1 MAGFLLQTLGVPEIR
16 SDDRPIKLNLRK
28 GLALLIYL
36 AEARGAVARDLV
48 ATLLWPESPR
58 ETGRARLRRTA
69 RDDARLVEVDVRL
82 DQARTAETATRIM
95 LRRVDHQPRLDGH
108 DAAARDADV
117 ERLARA
123 IGQPR
128 IADDEVHRPPIARP

>member
-1 MAGFLLQTLGVPEIR
+1 MAGFLLQTLGFPEIR

-58 ETGRARLRRTA
+58 ETGRARLRRMLYRIELALGQHVFETDRESVRWSPA
-69 RDDARLVEVDVRL
+69 IVLEVELASVR
-82 DQARTAETATRIM
+82 
-95 LRRVDHQPRLDGH
+95 
-108 DAAARDADV
+108 
-117 ERLARA
+117 ERLRQRRFRA
-123 IGQPR
+123 SLPALSG
-128 IADDEVHRPPIARP
+128 